1 MSELLKTLNNVR
13 SLRVFAREVSL
24 EQLEAVAEKL
34 AVVIEEKRQAVELE
48 KAEKAKR
55 LADLKKYKELLEKD
69 GISAEELV
77 ALLGNTATE
86 TKKREPRAPRPAKY
100 KYVNENGEQKTW
112 TGQGRTPFAIQK
124 ALDAGKSLKDFE
136 I

>member
-1 MSELLKTLNNVR
+1 MSEVLKTLNNIR
-13 SLRVFAREVSL
+13 SLRAAVRDLSL
-24 EQLEAVAEKL
+24 VQLEGVAEKL
-34 AVVIEEKRQAVELE
+34 AAVIDEKREAIKAEE
-48 KAEKAKR
+48 AEKAKR
-55 LADLKKYKELLEKD
+55 LAGLNKYKELLEKD

-77 ALLGNTATE
+77 LLLGSSGE
-86 TKKREPRAPRPAKY
+86 TKKRESRVARPAKY
-100 KYVNENGEQKTW
+100 KYVTEQGVEKTW

>member
-1 MSELLKTLNNVR
+1 MSEAFKTLNNIR

-34 AVVIEEKRQAVELE
+34 AVVIEEKREAV
-48 KAEKAKR
+48 KAEALERAER
-55 LADLKKYKELLEKD
+55 LEHLKKYKELLEKD
-69 GISAEELV
+69 GISPEELV
-77 ALLGNTATE
+77 ALLSGSVSEPKATR
-86 TKKREPRAPRPAKY
+86 KREPRPAKY
-100 KYVNENGEQKTW
+100 QYVNENGEQKTW

>member
-1 MSELLKTLNNVR
+1 MSEVLKTLNNIR
-13 SLRVFAREVSL
+13 SLRAAVRDLSL
-24 EQLEAVAEKL
+24 VQLEGIAEKL
-34 AVVIEEKRQAVELE
+34 AAVIDEKREAIKAEE
-48 KAEKAKR
+48 AEKAKR
-55 LADLKKYKELLEKD
+55 LAGLNKYKELLEKD

-77 ALLGNTATE
+77 LLLGSSGE
-86 TKKREPRAPRPAKY
+86 TKKSESRAARPAKY
-100 KYVNENGEQKTW
+100 KYVTEQGVEKTW